1 MDGSEGHPRF
11 PIISPLLPVSF
22 PDFDPSSFLV
32 DEQSCTP
39 NDISRNSSHG
49 FSNAWSRTK
58 GTKRSDVLGARRR
71 RSDPVSVGIIIGRL
85 MGSFRPGDH
94 GIHTATRC
102 VHHVIRAILLGVD
115 GQSRGLFVHCVFA
128 PIAFVSSQIVSPIF
142 LPRRLRSSIRSSFVV
157 HVVIFFLYFFLLRG
171 YLKI

>member
-22 PDFDPSSFLV
+22 PDFDPSSLLV
-32 DEQSCTP
+32 PPRRTIVS

-142 LPRRLRSSIRSSFVV
+142 LPRRLRSSIRS
-157 HVVIFFLYFFLLRG
+157 
-171 YLKI
+171 